1 MRILS
6 IAGVTL
12 LSSALSAANAQQQ
25 IGAAQPAPATKN
37 TTLQKGYSG
46 PRAKH
51 QNLVSGGS
59 DTCATATGI
68 LGGGPFLGD
77 NLGATLDGPSNCG
90 LLNNDVWYDW
100 TAPSTGITTLSMCN
114 PGTNY
119 DTVVSVYDTSACTGA
134 LLTCNDDFCPGFISQ
149 TTFSA
154 TATNVYKIQIG
165 GFNGAQGNYE
175 MTLSVG
181 PPPPPPGA
189 DNCAAPDPIA
199 GLGVFPF
206 NNSVATT
213 GAEGQA
219 EGICLFF
226 GTMGIDNDIWY
237 DWTSPSDGTVTV
249 SLCAQT
255 TMDSKFAVYN
265 GPGCPTGAALACNDD
280 AGCAPNGLASRLS
293 FVAVNGGV
301 YTFQLGNFPGAAGDI
316 GTFTITKAAP
326 PGDCDVYDDGAT
338 ENSVG
343 LTNGGEVLWMHRQ
356 GVAGGSTV
364 VKSISSAWG
373 SAAFPG
379 SSPPNGTPAR
389 VGIWQDTDNNGDPSN
404 GLVLLQVVNT
414 TVQNVDT
421 DTLNVTNLSPSVSV
435 SGVYFIGA
443 GVAHAAGQFPAPL
456 DQTNPSGGR
465 AWIVGD
471 TTPPLDYNNLNSG
484 GVGPF
489 EMDAIGL
496 SGIWLL
502 RGDCKDIAITAMCF
516 GDGTEGP
523 CPCANPPGAAG
534 SGCSNSFNAAGA
546 QLGGSGN
553 PIVSADTLSLSVT
566 GMRPSSLCIFIQGS
580 AEVSTTAY
588 GDGLRCFGGNMLRL
602 FKFKPNIGS
611 ATVPSAGSIP
621 PSTSVSARA
630 AQLGFPIVNGTYIYQ
645 VWYRDPLTYG
655 CPFPDTFNV
664 SNGARVL
671 WSL

>member
-25 IGAAQPAPATKN
+25 IGAAQPAPVTKN
-37 TTLQKGYSG
+37 TLQKGYSG

-51 QNLVSGGS
+51 QDLVSGGS
-59 DTCATATGI
+59 DTCATATAI
-68 LGGGPFLGD
+68 TGGGPFLGD
-77 NLGATLDGPSNCG
+77 NIGATNDGPVNCG
-90 LLNNDVWYDW
+90 AIGKDVWYDW
-100 TAPSTGITTLSMCN
+100 TAPSTGITTISMCN
-114 PGTNY
+114 PATNY
-119 DTVVSVYDTSACTGA
+119 DTVITVYDTNACTGA
-134 LLTCNDDFCPGFISQ
+134 MLMCNDDFCPGFISQ
-149 TTFSA
+149 GTFSA
-154 TATNVYKIQIG
+154 TGGNIYKIQVG
-165 GFNGAQGNYE
+165 GFNGASGNYE

-189 DNCAAPDPIA
+189 DDCSAPDAIA

-213 GAEGQA
+213 GAQGQG

-249 SLCAQT
+249 TLCGQT
-255 TMDSKFAVYN
+255 TMDSKLAVYN

-280 AGCAPNGLASRLS
+280 AGCSPNTLASRVS

-301 YTFQLGNFPGAAGDI
+301 YTFQLGNFPGASGES

-326 PGDCDVYDDGAT
+326 PGDCDIYDDGGT

-343 LTNGGEVLWMHRQ
+343 LTAGGEVLWMHRQ
-356 GVAGGSTV
+356 GVVGGNTV

-379 SSPPNGTPAR
+379 GAPPNGTPAR

-421 DTLNVTNLSPSVSV
+421 DQLNVTQLSPSVQV
-435 SGVYFIGA
+435 SGIYFIGA
-443 GVAHAAGQFPAPL
+443 GCAHAAGQFPAPL
-456 DQTNPSGGR
+456 DQTVSSGGR

-489 EMDAIGL
+489 EMDSIGL
-496 SGIWLL
+496 SGVWLL
-502 RGDCKDIAITAMCF
+502 RGDCKDISIASLCY
-516 GDGTEGP
+516 GDGTDGP
-523 CPCANPPGAAG
+523 CPCANPPGGAG
-534 SGCSNSFNAAGA
+534 RGCPNSVPANSGAL
-546 QLGGSGN
+546 LGGSGE
-553 PIVSADTLSLSVT
+553 PIVSADTLSLVVT
-566 GMRPSSLCIFIQGS
+566 DVRPSTLVLFLQGDVETH
-580 AEVSTTAY
+580 ATPL
-588 GDGLRCFGGNMLRL
+588 GDGLRCAGGHLKRL
-602 FKFKPNIGS
+602 FKCLNPS
-611 ATVPSAGSIP
+611 STVTLPSAQVVP
-621 PSTSVSARA
+621 PNTSVSARSA
-630 AQLGFPIVNGTYIYQ
+630 ALGASIGNGTRVYQ
-645 VWYRDPLTYG
+645 VFYRDPLTWA
-655 CPFPDTFNV
+655 CASPATFNL
-664 SNGARVL
+664 SNGLRVF